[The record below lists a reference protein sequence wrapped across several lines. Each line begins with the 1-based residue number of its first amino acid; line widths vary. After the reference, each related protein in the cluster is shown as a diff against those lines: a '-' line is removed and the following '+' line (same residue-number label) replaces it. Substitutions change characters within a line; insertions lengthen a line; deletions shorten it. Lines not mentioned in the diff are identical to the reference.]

1 MLSLTYIACHRVFL
15 YLSEFWKI
23 CIVLLDRN
31 PVHHNILQQ
40 LALSIYAK
48 ILKPN
53 CFIPIDDVGKVGVY
67 LFVQSG

>member
-1 MLSLTYIACHRVFL
+1 M
-15 YLSEFWKI
+15 
-23 CIVLLDRN
+23 LLDRN